1 MATTADPS
9 NMPTELFGNLYRGVR
24 VKHATFGAGLV
35 VKVTSDF
42 AFDVVTVKL
51 HKVGQKQ
58 IQISRISRGSHHF
71 VLE

>member
-9 NMPTELFGNLYRGVR
+9 NMPAELFGNLYRGAR

-35 VKVTSDF
+35 VKVTSAF
-42 AFDVVTVKL
+42 AFDVVTVKF
-51 HKVGQKQ
+51 HEGGQKQ
-58 IQISRISRGSHHF
+58 IQISRGSHYL